1 MKLNGRTIW
10 GIIGVVVVAAAIFA
24 VSSSGTSRNGTAV
37 TTTAPS
43 SGSSAPGG
51 TGGSVA
57 PAEYQPVAISG
68 APLPVMPEGGTDP
81 GIGSKVPVVTGYN
94 FAGDPVSL
102 DVAASARPTMVVFL
116 AHWCPH
122 CNREIPRILEW
133 AVTKGVPEGLRI
145 VGVATASRN
154 DYPNWPPSAWLND
167 MGWKWEKMAD
177 TQDGQAFSAYGGTSF
192 PTMVLVGPDGT
203 VKNRFSGEIEIVDL
217 DRLVREFVNS
227 VTKA

>member
-37 TTTAPS
+37 TTTALS

-57 PAEYQPVAISG
+57 PAEYQPVTITG
-68 APLPVMPEGGTDP
+68 EPLPVMPEGGTDP

-122 CNREIPRILEW
+122 CNAEIPRLIEW
-133 AVTKGVPEGLRI
+133 QQSGAVPSDLRVIGVSTGVASDRPNYPPSDWVVAKQWPWPVMADSEGQDAAIAYGVSGYPFFAI
-145 VGVATASRN
+145 VG
-154 DYPNWPPSAWLND
+154 
-167 MGWKWEKMAD
+167 AD
-177 TQDGQAFSAYGGTSF
+177 GKIKVRA
-192 PTMVLVGPDGT
+192 
-203 VKNRFSGEIEIVDL
+203 SGEVEIDAL
-217 DRLVREFVNS
+217 NQI
-227 VTKA
+227 VTDALAD